1 MDIKIVE
8 QENQLLLKQD
18 SDIVFI
24 EYEDAPF
31 LASKINEICARRKMK
46 SSKASKAK

>member
-8 QENQLLLKQD
+8 QENQLLLEQD
-18 SDIVFI
+18 GDIVFI

-46 SSKASKAK
+46 SSEASKEK